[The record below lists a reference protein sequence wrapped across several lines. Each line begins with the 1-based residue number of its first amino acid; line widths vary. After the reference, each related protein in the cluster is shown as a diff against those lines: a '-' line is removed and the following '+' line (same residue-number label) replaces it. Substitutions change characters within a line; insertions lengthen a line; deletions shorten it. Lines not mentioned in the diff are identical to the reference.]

1 MGNWNSEKHPDSSLA
16 LEGVHTVVMLIIR
29 GEEEMVLE
37 EPLAETA
44 ALGMLSFK
52 EQAVEEEP
60 AKKII
65 KKPRTGKT
73 ESVLQEKAF
82 SPEAHTVF

>member
-1 MGNWNSEKHPDSSLA
+1 MGNWNSEEHPDSSLA

-44 ALGMLSFK
+44 ALGML
-52 EQAVEEEP
+52 
-60 AKKII
+60 
-65 KKPRTGKT
+65 
-73 ESVLQEKAF
+73 
-82 SPEAHTVF
+82 

>member
-37 EPLAETA
+37 EPSAETA
-44 ALGMLSFK
+44 ALGML
-52 EQAVEEEP
+52 
-60 AKKII
+60 
-65 KKPRTGKT
+65 
-73 ESVLQEKAF
+73 
-82 SPEAHTVF
+82 